1 MKHHG
6 FTDIQTKRIM
16 DLVSRLHKDNTSLS
30 ANRKIEGIS
39 FFTDDNYNFMCSYC
53 ELNFSD
59 GKFHSELNYVL
70 IRPTGEVIDGIEYY
84 GSDILADKQCSR
96 MFKITLN

>member
-1 MKHHG
+1 MTLTIEPSINLFCEIKN
-6 FTDIQTKRIM
+6 F
-16 DLVSRLHKDNTSLS
+16 SFS
-30 ANRKIEGIS
+30 KIEGIS
-39 FFTDDNYNFMCSYC
+39 FFTDDSFNFMCSYC

-84 GSDILADKQCSR
+84 GSDILADKQCSK